1 MNAHTA
7 DDGVAEVIGFILI
20 IALIVAVA
28 AVWIL
33 VYIPSQGNA
42 VETEHARLVT
52 EEIAD
57 IKYGIDLLWINGR
70 TDVTMSRL
78 ISPSPVQGTDISG
91 LLFLSPPL
99 GTGTVTVGEGNV
111 FKVGGDTIKALKITY
126 DSANYY
132 APDIRLVYDGGA
144 VFFKEGDEDLSVF
157 LSPSIGDS
165 RLVFVTISNSG
176 VNQQILGNI
185 PLSVTYTYDTVT
197 YYNNVNVTLVTS
209 DVTNPWSRLI
219 SSGATYA
226 NVTVVQFVASIGGQQ

>member
-1 MNAHTA
+1 MNKHTA
-7 DDGVAEVIGFILI
+7 DDGVAEVIGFVMI

-33 VYIPSQGNA
+33 AYIPAQGNA

-57 IKYGIDLLWINGR
+57 IKYGIDLLWITGK
-70 TDVTMSRL
+70 TDVTLSRL

-99 GTGTVTVGEGNV
+99 GTGTVTVGEGTA
-111 FKVGGDTIKALKITY
+111 FKVGNDIIKALKITY

-132 APDIRLVYDGGA
+132 ASDIRLVYDGGA
-144 VFFKEGDEDLSVF
+144 VFFTEGDEDLSVF
-157 LSPSIGDS
+157 LAPSIGDS
-165 RLVFVTISNSG
+165 RLVLVSVSNT
-176 VNQQILGNI
+176 VPEQQILGNI

-197 YYNNVNVTLVTS
+197 YYNNVNVTFVTQ
-209 DVTNPWSRLI
+209 DVTNPWTSLI

-226 NVTVVQFVASIGGQQ
+226 NVTVVHYAASIGGPE